1 MERERERERGGG
13 RGGDKDH
20 YEFFVKKANFRITI
34 HVRVHAVVIRV
45 HDFQVYITQGINS

>member
-1 MERERERERGGG
+1 MH
-13 RGGDKDH
+13 DDQDH

-45 HDFQVYITQGINS
+45 HDLQV